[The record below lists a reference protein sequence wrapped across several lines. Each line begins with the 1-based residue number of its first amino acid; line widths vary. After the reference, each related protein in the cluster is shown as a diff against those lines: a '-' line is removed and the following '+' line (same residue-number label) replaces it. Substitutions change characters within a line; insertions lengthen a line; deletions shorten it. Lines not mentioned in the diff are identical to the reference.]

1 MKTLSKMNKQ
11 PDPNSYYTL
20 FALSLVNSCGAASLL
35 LAPVIVGGLVSTLGF
50 SGQQAG
56 YIISSELAGL
66 ALAAIPAALWLSR
79 FNWQRVLYVMLVVL
93 IAGNFLTSTLTDY
106 SAFLIVRFIT
116 GFTAGLSLAVS
127 MSVINLTRDPD
138 RKLGFWFSV
147 QLLLTVVGLALLPGF
162 ILSFGI
168 GGIYALLAAFQFC
181 LLFVVRFVPAGGVVE
196 QSAQSV
202 SDKPVLLLALLGFV
216 SIFLFEVA
224 IMGLWTYYERIGNA
238 GGLPAQSIAYAL
250 SIGTFVGFLGSL
262 AAAGLSTRFGRLVPI
277 TIGISVAIVSIL
289 ILNMDFSLILF
300 VLSASAFCFAWYFS
314 LPFLMAAI
322 ANIDASGRL
331 LIFVNFVTGA
341 GLTIGPAVAAKLQT
355 EDSYEPIIWMGVIAL
370 VLSFLLMIRLAVLPV
385 RGAAS

>member
-1 MKTLSKMNKQ
+1 MNKQ

-181 LLFVVRFVPAGGVVE
+181 LLFVVRFVPAGGGVE
-196 QSAQSV
+196 QSAQSM

-238 GGLPAQSIAYAL
+238 GGLRAQSIAYAL

-262 AAAGLSTRFGRLVPI
+262 AAAGLSTRFGRLIPI
-277 TIGISVAIVSIL
+277 AIGMSVAIVSIL

>member
-1 MKTLSKMNKQ
+1 MNKQ

-162 ILSFGI
+162 ILSFDI
-168 GGIYALLAAFQFC
+168 GGIYALLAVFQFC

-196 QSAQSV
+196 LSAQSV

-277 TIGISVAIVSIL
+277 AIGMSVAIVSIL